1 MIIRK
6 TITMMQHM
14 GMGLMCA
21 VLGAGVCW
29 STEIPF
35 AIR

>member
-1 MIIRK
+1 MKHILIF
-6 TITMMQHM
+6 
-14 GMGLMCA
+14 LA
-21 VLGAGVCW
+21 DLLLAPLVCW